1 MKKKKFLC
9 FFLVL
14 MLCFSSTISAYASS
28 GSRGGGGTSFGESEK
43 ESSSGGEHGGGNLS
57 FDSDEEKHT
66 FAYNLGQ
73 FLMKSA
79 LVPADIVVGGVDA
92 IGDFV
97 QSKLDYWNE
106 KGWLGMSGGKLY
118 FNGSA
123 TKDINNYLQSAIH
136 LYDGFYRFDPTGPLD
151 PDLVAASLLSFY
163 GVDVG
168 RYSVSD
174 YDKFVDSVKNSR
186 FIIMTNK
193 DFNFN
198 GSKAF
203 SGNSNIIK
211 NYPNSYLCL
220 DTNSSSKP
228 IGLYDLDK
236 SSFLSVYDYC
246 FRFSNNLT
254 GGWVDSIANTSFYKD
269 TSRVLAVYANKPVDI
284 FTSVLKLRNYLSNG
298 RSYLP
303 EFPDNI
309 TIPKKYIDDP
319 SLLPDITYNVDKSNK
334 TENAIQN
341 EYNTIINNYITN
353 LGGSSSGG
361 SGSGGESGGGSG
373 SGGSSGGGNITDT
386 ELYDFLTK
394 LWNESD
400 KKFDKMIDLLETNNK
415 YQKKL
420 VDSLNDIKA
429 ILVTEAVFNA
439 FKDRSSQTADKA
451 KDKFPTS
458 IPWDVAMVI
467 NAMSAEPEQL
477 KFSLPIQV
485 KSIGINETIDIDL
498 SSEEWEKLAKTCR
511 YLLSITFILFL
522 IHLTRKMFGGG
533 DD

>member
-14 MLCFSSTISAYASS
+14 MLCFSSTISAYASN
-28 GSRGGGGTSFGESEK
+28 GDHGGGGTSIDGTEDNTSLAEKLGSSLGTIVGKLFVEPFEFATDFTESVN
-43 ESSSGGEHGGGNLS
+43 SGLDSVISEHLP
-57 FDSDEEKHT
+57 DW
-66 FAYNLGQ
+66 L
-73 FLMKSA
+73 
-79 LVPADIVVGGVDA
+79 
-92 IGDFV
+92 
-97 QSKLDYWNE
+97 E
-106 KGWLGMSGGKLY
+106 KGY
-118 FNGSA
+118 VQA
-123 TKDINNYLQSAIH
+123 TTDGYEFLPECTKVIDDYLQSKIRE
-136 LYDGFYRFDPTGPLD
+136 LDGCWIVTPSLADPTDRLTSYHNLD
-151 PDLVAASLLSFY
+151 VTQHDRLVSFFRLSSHNISMYNGYWYGSYYVWPSDTYFY
-163 GVDVG
+163 LDFSK
-168 RYSVSD
+168 YSS
-174 YDKFVDSVKNSR
+174 
-186 FIIMTNK
+186 
-193 DFNFN
+193 
-198 GSKAF
+198 
-203 SGNSNIIK
+203 
-211 NYPNSYLCL
+211 SYLYIYGA
-220 DTNSSSKP
+220 DTDKTLYADYLQFRTPSSGRASVNIDYNQSQTINP
-228 IGLYDLDK
+228 SIPR
-236 SSFLSVYDYC
+236 SSIEDSLSV
-246 FRFSNNLT
+246 
-254 GGWVDSIANTSFYKD
+254 
-269 TSRVLAVYANKPVDI
+269 LASYTCGKPFKVFKSLYYASKFHRDG
-284 FTSVLKLRNYLSNG
+284 K
-298 RSYLP
+298 SYVPQVP
-303 EFPDNI
+303 ETV

-319 SLLPDITYNVDKSNK
+319 LLLPDITYNVDKSNK
-334 TENAIQN
+334 TENVIQN

-361 SGSGGESGGGSG
+361 TSGGDSGNTGGGSG
-373 SGGSSGGGNITDT
+373 GGSSGGGSNITDT

-458 IPWDVAMVI
+458 IPWDVAMII

-498 SSEEWEKLAKTCR
+498 SSDEWEKLAKTCR